1 MSCSVVEGAEV
12 GSADGV
18 VFEFLSVVEVAVVCD
33 VAVAERQ
40 PEGIVVG
47 ALQDCA
53 AAAYHRPDTAEVV
66 GEVVVLCRVVSP
78 SEGF

>member
-33 VAVAERQ
+33 VVVAERQ

-47 ALQDCA
+47 RLQDCA
-53 AAAYHRPDTAEVV
+53 AAYDRPDVAEVV
-66 GEVVVLCRVVSP
+66 GEVVLCGIGS
-78 SEGF
+78 G

>member
-12 GSADGV
+12 GGADGV

-33 VAVAERQ
+33 IAVAERQ